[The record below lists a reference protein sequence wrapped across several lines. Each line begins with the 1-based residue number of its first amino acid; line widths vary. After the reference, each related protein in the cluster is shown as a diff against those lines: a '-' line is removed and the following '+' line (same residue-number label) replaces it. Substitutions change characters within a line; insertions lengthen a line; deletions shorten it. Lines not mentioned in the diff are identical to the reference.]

1 MDGARLLLS
10 TIFRCCQRETTAWP
24 SRGTSIS
31 GFFSLSLPSFQMGE
45 GGYLP
50 GPYLST
56 RFPPVFVLNN
66 GGGVFPK
73 IRGLGE
79 EKRKVRGRAP
89 SRLLFVYPCFRARKH
104 RFRLLAPETNL
115 IFIRSYSCLLLLSH
129 PKENRRGKNKETDA
143 RPTAESSE
151 RRDEARYPR
160 GVT

>member
-1 MDGARLLLS
+1 
-10 TIFRCCQRETTAWP
+10 
-24 SRGTSIS
+24 
-31 GFFSLSLPSFQMGE
+31 MGE

-56 RFPPVFVLNN
+56 RFQPVFVLNN

-151 RRDEARYPR
+151 RRGEARYPR

>member
-1 MDGARLLLS
+1 
-10 TIFRCCQRETTAWP
+10 
-24 SRGTSIS
+24 
-31 GFFSLSLPSFQMGE
+31 MGE

-115 IFIRSYSCLLLLSH
+115 IFIPTPAYSFFLIQ
-129 PKENRRGKNKETDA
+129 RRIV
-143 RPTAESSE
+143 
-151 RRDEARYPR
+151 EARTKKRMRVRRPNR
-160 GVT
+160 VKGETKLDIHEE